1 MLEKIIPIIIALIAL
16 QLLLRIMQK
25 RKGKVVDSQW
35 RTIDYKKRIDTL
47 MKGTESDNISK
58 DIKGIVLIGLEDF
71 RSIPDDRREL
81 RKGIFLIKDALSDS
95 IKAKIGRPVSCNFN
109 NPEEIF
115 DEIIK
120 VIEQNRNFDRKVDK

>member
-95 IKAKIGRPVSCNFN
+95 IKAKIGRPVSGNFN

-120 VIEQNRNFDRKVDK
+120 VIEQHRNFDRKLDK